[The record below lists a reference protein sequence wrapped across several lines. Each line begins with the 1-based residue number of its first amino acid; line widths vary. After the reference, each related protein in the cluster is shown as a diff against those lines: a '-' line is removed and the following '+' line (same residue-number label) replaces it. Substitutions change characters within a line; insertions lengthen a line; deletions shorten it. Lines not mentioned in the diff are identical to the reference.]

1 MDVQAQEIIDKDKF
15 LQYLN
20 SLPSKDQITLKEAL
34 EQYVQLKIILKGM
47 SLENVHDISIVNFF
61 LVVISAIATSSIA
74 EFATWLI
81 VYRRDEYKTLKQN
94 IENSQNKLNKA
105 QEVYLT
111 FSQQA
116 AHDRKLAQIDTAL
129 KRFNQEM
136 SSFKMKSTFLIAIF
150 MIGALYI
157 IGSLFAGLIVA
168 KLPFDPFSFIT
179 GLTHRGISGED
190 FSDCAYIFIYVQ
202 VAYIWRTNIQK
213 FFGFEA
219 PKSPMASPWG
229 QPPQWGK

>member
-1 MDVQAQEIIDKDKF
+1 
-15 LQYLN
+15 
-20 SLPSKDQITLKEAL
+20 
-34 EQYVQLKIILKGM
+34 M
-47 SLENVHDISIVNFF
+47 SFENVHDISVVNFF
-61 LVVISAIATSSIA
+61 LVVVCAIATSSIA

-116 AHDRKLAQIDTAL
+116 AHDKKLATIDTAL

-150 MIGALYI
+150 MIGALYT
-157 IGSLFAGLIVA
+157 IGSLFSGLIVA
-168 KLPFDPFSFIT
+168 KLPFAPISFIT
-179 GLTHRGISGED
+179 GLTHRGLSGED

-213 FFGFEA
+213 LFGFEA